1 MFYSP
6 MGAVL
11 GEDGNGNTKLSET
24 LTEIAFR
31 PKLSQHSANARTNS
45 YIDICSL
52 IQWAVSNLFHGAPT
66 NHSPV
71 ACSLGISVVDRTSL
85 SCYLFYYRA
94 LAADRH
100 H

>member
-6 MGAVL
+6 MGAGL

-52 IQWAVSNLFHGAPT
+52 IQWAV
-66 NHSPV
+66 
-71 ACSLGISVVDRTSL
+71 
-85 SCYLFYYRA
+85 
-94 LAADRH
+94 
-100 H
+100 